1 MRNLEIVL
9 LKGMLTGFIL
19 SLPLGPIGIYCM
31 EKTLVEGEK
40 EGYFSALGM
49 VSVDVVYGLLAY
61 LFLNKIEVLILRYEP
76 YLKFILGLCLV
87 IMGYK
92 KFKTHFEVKQL
103 ENEGEG
109 IIRNFFTCF
118 LVTLAN
124 PSTVFVFVAI
134 FTTLGIVEDNAK
146 FLPLKLGGGIFIGG
160 ASMWFIITYIL
171 YHWRKKIELS
181 TLEKITK
188 SCGLVL
194 LFFGA
199 LTLLTLCYH

>member
-1 MRNLEIVL
+1 VSNLGIVL
-9 LKGMLTGFIL
+9 LKGILTGFIL

-40 EGYFSALGM
+40 EGFFSALGM
-49 VSVDVVYGLLAY
+49 VSVDVIYGILAY
-61 LFLNKIEVLILRYEP
+61 LFLNQVEVLILTYET
-76 YLKFILGLCLV
+76 YLKFILGICLI

-92 KFKTHFEVKQL
+92 KFKSHFEVKEI

-109 IIRNFFTCF
+109 IIKNFFTCF

-124 PSTVFVFVAI
+124 PSTVFIFVAI
-134 FTTLGIVEDNAK
+134 FTALGIVEDSSK
-146 FLPLKLGGGIFIGG
+146 FFSLELGGGIFIGG
-160 ASMWFIITYIL
+160 AFMWFVITYIL
-171 YHWRKKIELS
+171 YHWRKKIEFS

-194 LFFGA
+194 LSFGA
-199 LTLLTLCYH
+199 LTLFTLCYH